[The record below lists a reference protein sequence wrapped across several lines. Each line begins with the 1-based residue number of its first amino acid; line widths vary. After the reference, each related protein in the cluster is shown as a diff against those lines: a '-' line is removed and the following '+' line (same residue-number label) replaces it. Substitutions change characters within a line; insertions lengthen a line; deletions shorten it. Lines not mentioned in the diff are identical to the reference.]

1 MLSQY
6 LHTHATSTK
15 PRLRDKQHT
24 IAHKAIAPRCDGAIL
39 QIACVV
45 MAVAIGCSKLENPS
59 GDLKKPVQESEHEHF
74 PPHWPGSLFH
84 ASSRLD
90 AMIAD
95 PDVASSNPLVSS
107 SKEFADLIQ
116 WLPFL
121 AADSDLGRE
130 PFARIDGWSTQFADR
145 LKLDAQ
151 NKKPLRE
158 IVAENGIESMVRE
171 LSKISSEET
180 KRLQALQQEYDSPQ

>member
-1 MLSQY
+1 
-6 LHTHATSTK
+6 
-15 PRLRDKQHT
+15 
-24 IAHKAIAPRCDGAIL
+24 
-39 QIACVV
+39 
-45 MAVAIGCSKLENPS
+45 
-59 GDLKKPVQESEHEHF
+59 
-74 PPHWPGSLFH
+74 
-84 ASSRLD
+84 
-90 AMIAD
+90 MIAD

-107 SKEFADLIQ
+107 SKEFTDLIQ

-171 LSKISSEET
+171 LSKICSEET
-180 KRLQALQQEYDSPQ
+180 KRLQALQHEYDSPQ

>member
-1 MLSQY
+1 MQRLP
-6 LHTHATSTK
+6 TNM
-15 PRLRDKQHT
+15 LRDIQHT
-24 IAHKAIAPRCDGAIL
+24 IAPRSVAYRYNGAFLKIAHVLTLLI
-39 QIACVV
+39 
-45 MAVAIGCSKLENPS
+45 AVAPGCSRTGPHS
-59 GDLKKPVQESEHEHF
+59 GDPNKTVHESEHEHF
-74 PPHWPGSLFH
+74 PPHWPGSLFQ

-95 PDVASSNPLVSS
+95 PDIASSNPLVSS

-121 AADSDLGRE
+121 AADSDLGRDA
-130 PFARIDGWSTQFADR
+130 FIRIDGWSTQFANR
-145 LKLDAQ
+145 LNQAAQ
-151 NKKPLRE
+151 TKKPLRE

-171 LSKISSEET
+171 LSNICSEET

>member
-1 MLSQY
+1 MRPLP
-6 LHTHATSTK
+6 TNV
-15 PRLRDKQHT
+15 PPDIQHT
-24 IAHKAIAPRCDGAIL
+24 IAHKAVAHLYDGAIL
-39 QIACVV
+39 RIACVL
-45 MAVAIGCSKLENPS
+45 MAVATGCSKLETPS
-59 GDLKKPVQESEHEHF
+59 GDLKKTAQQSEHEHF

-95 PDVASSNPLVSS
+95 PEVASSNPLVSS
-107 SKEFADLIQ
+107 SKEFTDLIQ

-171 LSKISSEET
+171 LSKICSEET
-180 KRLQALQQEYDSPQ
+180 KRLQALQHEYDSPQ